1 MEKKS
6 KAEKLKLRGI
16 NPNHI
21 DLQLTIQGQVQ
32 VPMIA

>member
-16 NPNHI
+16 N
-21 DLQLTIQGQVQ
+21 QTILGQVQ

>member
-16 NPNHI
+16 N
-21 DLQLTIQGQVQ
+21 QTILISSYNSGQVQ